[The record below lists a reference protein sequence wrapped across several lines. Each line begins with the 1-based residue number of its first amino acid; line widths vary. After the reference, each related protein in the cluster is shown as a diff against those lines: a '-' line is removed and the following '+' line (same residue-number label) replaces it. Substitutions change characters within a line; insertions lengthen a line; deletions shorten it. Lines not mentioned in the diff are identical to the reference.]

1 MEIRK
6 ATEEEMS
13 EVWRLGKVDSNEAT
27 ERFFREQIGSGNA
40 DFWTIDDNGILL
52 GELYVF
58 HKLADE
64 EFADGK
70 EKVYLCAFRVR
81 KDRRGQGL
89 GTMLMKRVL
98 RELKDSGFRT
108 ATIGVDETEEANIRL
123 YEHLGFTEK
132 IKDCYED
139 PCAMDDEMRQE
150 RCSCFWLL
158 QKRL

>member
-1 MEIRK
+1 MVEIRK

-27 ERFFREQIGSGNA
+27 ERFFRKQIGSGNA

-58 HKLADE
+58 YKLADE
-64 EFADGK
+64 EFANGK

-81 KDRRGQGL
+81 KDKRGQGL

-98 RELKDSGFRT
+98 REFKDSGLQA
-108 ATIGVDETEEANIRL
+108 ATIGVDETAGAL
-123 YEHLGFTEK
+123 
-132 IKDCYED
+132 
-139 PCAMDDEMRQE
+139 
-150 RCSCFWLL
+150 
-158 QKRL
+158 